1 MELRCANALCAVVSK
16 LTCASYELDER
27 FPALQCRDDHGEFS
41 IETAQQFNPTSI
53 PDSYPNDGRAVVQET
68 VDGEVFAL
76 RDDHGSHIRGARAN
90 LIIGCLLRAMVSH
103 MFRRMAERFNSSC
116 ECRRELSVDE
126 KPQSCAPQ
134 HGVIVLL
141 RGELQDRGDVVGLE
155 IGIVRQDLFAG
166 GAGSQEIEHVLDAD
180 TQTANART
188 AATNVGTHRDA
199 LDRAHTMIVTW
210 LVHEKEQYGG

>member
-1 MELRCANALCAVVSK
+1 MIALVAVAISAVGWLNYRS
-16 LTCASYELDER
+16 LEQTILPRVLDRTETHSR
-27 FPALQCRDDHGEFS
+27 LVAFDLQ
-41 IETAQQFNPTSI
+41 
-53 PDSYPNDGRAVVQET
+53 
-68 VDGEVFAL
+68 
-76 RDDHGSHIRGARAN
+76 SHIRGARAN